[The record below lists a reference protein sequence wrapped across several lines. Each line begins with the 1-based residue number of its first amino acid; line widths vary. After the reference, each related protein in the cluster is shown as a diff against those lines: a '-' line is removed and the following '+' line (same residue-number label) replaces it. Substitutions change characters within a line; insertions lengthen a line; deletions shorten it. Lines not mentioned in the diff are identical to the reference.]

1 MANTPKTPDY
11 FKLPFEVHYSD
22 CIDVVQYEFKS
33 DSKAKSFSDIKA
45 VHAEEGESWGATFLC
60 QKNNG
65 SELYCCLMNRH
76 DDVEPSWLSFVDEDD
91 LSFNS
96 GSDYAVVVEDGE
108 VKFAELSEEQEDEES
123 EEYLNVS
130 DMGACCS
137 YPFMAYRIG
146 GASPDYII
154 LDAGNSRIKI
164 DLEGYALDDDGNRLD
179 GRRIVNTE
187 ELDDEEY
194 EEYETLE
201 LYEAKRDWVKSVFE
215 KDFPRERELRLSWRS
230 A

>member
-1 MANTPKTPDY
+1 
-11 FKLPFEVHYSD
+11 
-22 CIDVVQYEFKS
+22 
-33 DSKAKSFSDIKA
+33 
-45 VHAEEGESWGATFLC
+45 
-60 QKNNG
+60 
-65 SELYCCLMNRH
+65 
-76 DDVEPSWLSFVDEDD
+76 
-91 LSFNS
+91 
-96 GSDYAVVVEDGE
+96 
-108 VKFAELSEEQEDEES
+108 
-123 EEYLNVS
+123 
-130 DMGACCS
+130 
-137 YPFMAYRIG
+137 MAYRIG

-164 DLEGYALDDDGNRLD
+164 DLEGYALDDDGNRID

-215 KDFPRERELRLSWRS
+215 KDFPRERGLRLSWRS